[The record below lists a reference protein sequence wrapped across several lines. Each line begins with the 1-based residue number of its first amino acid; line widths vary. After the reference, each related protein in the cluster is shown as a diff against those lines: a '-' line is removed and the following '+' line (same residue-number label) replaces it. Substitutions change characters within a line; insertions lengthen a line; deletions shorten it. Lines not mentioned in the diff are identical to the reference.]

1 MSYKDYISDDEIFD
15 EDDLD
20 EEDFDEDDLD
30 EEDDPDEY
38 EFKVVGVT
46 FANDDGTNRQ
56 ELLRKI
62 KSREEPFKGFI
73 NYSLKVY
80 SYEGKTAVA
89 VLANGIMIGNVPKEN
104 AENIAE
110 HMKYIDKVFVCV
122 FGGEDGKKYGA
133 VVRLTVI
140 PPRIDVEKLIADRR
154 VASAPAP
161 APENP
166 TLSEP
171 DKKETQKNLKV
182 IGEWLKN
189 PISVIAVVL
198 IALFFVSSVSLSIM
212 LFAGKSDD
220 RESIFESQST
230 TNLIVEGKFTLNK
243 DQLIEQI
250 NALPNVSYTCDKS
263 LIDEQAYFSGDIQ
276 EGVDLTIVCDTDK
289 TTVKGLII
297 VAKNEYA
304 EEGGAFVGWL
314 FHILFPKKKKKK
326 IDEFINKSEMKDMRY
341 GDTHSCYIDSA
352 FFTVEMTEEEITYVI
367 LPKSVK

>member
-1 MSYKDYISDDEIFD
+1 MSYKDYISD
-15 EDDLD
+15 D

-110 HMKYIDKVFVCV
+110 HMKYIDKVFVRV

-140 PPRIDVEKLIADRR
+140 PPRIDVEKLIVDRR
-154 VASAPAP
+154 AALASATDAAKTMP
-161 APENP
+161 PE
-166 TLSEP
+166 TGR
-171 DKKETQKNLKV
+171 KEMPKSIKA
-182 IGEWLKN
+182 IGKWLKN
-189 PISVIAVVL
+189 PISRIAVAL
-198 IALFFVSSVSLSIM
+198 IALFFVCSVALSGM
-212 LFAGKSDD
+212 LFAGKPDNNVD
-220 RESIFESQST
+220 IPENQSA
-230 TNLIVEGKFTLNK
+230 TNLIVDGKFILNK

-250 NALPNVSYTCDKS
+250 NALPDVRYKCDKS
-263 LIDEQAYFSGDIQ
+263 LIDEKAYYSGDIQ
-276 EGVDLTIVCDTDK
+276 EGIDLTIVCDQDK
-289 TTVKGLII
+289 TTVNGLII
-297 VAKNEYA
+297 VSKNEYA
-304 EEGGAFVGWL
+304 HEGGAFLGSL
-314 FHILFPKKKKKK
+314 FHILFPNDYDEK
-326 IDEFINKSEMKDMRY
+326 IDEFLDKADIDEMRY
-341 GDTHSCYIDSA
+341 GDTHSCYIENV
-352 FFTVEMTEEEITYVI
+352 FFTIEMTSEEVTTVI
-367 LPKSVK
+367 LPKSV